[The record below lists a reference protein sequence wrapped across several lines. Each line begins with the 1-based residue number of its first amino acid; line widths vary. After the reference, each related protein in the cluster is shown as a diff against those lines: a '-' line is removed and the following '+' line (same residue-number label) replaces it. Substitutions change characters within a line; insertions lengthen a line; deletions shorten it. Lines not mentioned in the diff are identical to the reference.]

1 MLPPPPP
8 PRLPLPPRCSVAPS
22 YASKLVAVMRE
33 LQRRRQASNA
43 FAGRHGFITPR
54 DLFRWAE
61 RGAVGYIELAEH
73 GAMLLGERLRSSA
86 ERLQVVEVLQRVMK
100 VQVRRVE
107 RVVKVRRGRG
117 EGRGPEKCR

>member
-1 MLPPPPP
+1 M
-8 PRLPLPPRCSVAPS
+8 
-22 YASKLVAVMRE
+22 
-33 LQRRRQASNA
+33 
-43 FAGRHGFITPR
+43 
-54 DLFRWAE
+54 
-61 RGAVGYIELAEH
+61 AEH

>member
-1 MLPPPPP
+1 
-8 PRLPLPPRCSVAPS
+8 
-22 YASKLVAVMRE
+22 MRE

-107 RVVKVRRGRG
+107 RVVKVQGAGMHQWMTPVRYNLQCFM
-117 EGRGPEKCR
+117 PF